1 MVIWLCARFALCWD
15 SFWMRKARREG
26 VDSTS
31 VKVRAVS
38 MSVGSR
44 VSVACCIAGAWRDWE
59 LSWRYIE
66 PNVVEA
72 LNADVYA
79 VSDTVVRT
87 PGTHG
92 RGDPSFT
99 IERMRAVFGR
109 RFRAGEQLSVEQMAN
124 VSGLAWPEIV
134 DAQADLGRLSKA
146 FPYVFKIWRC
156 GQLVARSRV
165 RYDAIVR
172 LRPDL
177 IPQVPFHLSRWGGD
191 GFELRVGPVCTQF
204 GPRAVVVHAFTNYCA
219 NDWLALGSATAMT
232 LTMDLARF
240 WTPASRWLSADAV
253 LDETLSSGVEIAHNN
268 LWRRTG
274 TQVLRVP
281 LFVEMARRRCVRPR
295 CVRMPVW
302 AVHAQHD
309 ACAATNST
317 PSAAPTAPAAGA
329 PEPAG
334 GARVA
339 RGARRAAGA
348 MAVGSTQKARHG
360 LMNDCGAADGTP
372 RAEPWFAGPLPGD
385 PAPSSEPAGRAGAEP
400 RHAALA
406 RRGKARGQSP
416 SGMAA
421 AEPPR
426 QIRLRSVPGWRRPDC
441 GEVAD
446 LGRRDPLPPCK
457 MPSREYEVRVL
468 RGYGQPLLYEP

>member
-1 MVIWLCARFALCWD
+1 MFD
-15 SFWMRKARREG
+15 
-26 VDSTS
+26 
-31 VKVRAVS
+31 AVA
-38 MSVGSR
+38 SR

-59 LSWRYIE
+59 LSWRHIE

-99 IERMRAVFGR
+99 VERMRAVFGR
-109 RFRAGEQLSVEQMAN
+109 RFRAGEQLSIEQMAN

-146 FPYVFKIWRC
+146 FPYIFKIWRC

-165 RYDAIVR
+165 RYDAVVR

-204 GPRAVVVHAFTNYCA
+204 GARAVVVHAFTNYCA
-219 NDWLALGSATAMT
+219 NDWLAIGGGAAMT

-240 WTPASRWLSADAV
+240 WTPSSRWLSPDAV

-274 TQVLRVP
+274 TRVVRVP

-302 AVHAQHD
+302 AVHARHD
-309 ACAATNST
+309 ACAAANST

-329 PEPAG
+329 PQPAG
-334 GARVA
+334 GARA

-385 PAPSSEPAGRAGAEP
+385 PAPSSEPVRRAAP
-400 RHAALA
+400 A
-406 RRGKARGQSP
+406 RRSRARGQPP

-441 GEVAD
+441 GEVGD

-457 MPSREYEVRVL
+457 MPSREHEVRVL
-468 RGYGQPLLYEP
+468 RGYGQPLVYEP

>member
-1 MVIWLCARFALCWD
+1 
-15 SFWMRKARREG
+15 MR
-26 VDSTS
+26 
-31 VKVRAVS
+31 
-38 MSVGSR
+38 
-44 VSVACCIAGAWRDWE
+44 VACCIAGAWRDWQ

-79 VSDTVVRT
+79 VSDTVLRT
-87 PGTHG
+87 TGTHG
-92 RGDPSFT
+92 RGDPSFNV
-99 IERMRAVFGR
+99 ERMRAIFGR

-134 DAQADLGRLSKA
+134 GAQAELGQLSKA

-177 IPQVPFHLSRWGGD
+177 IPQVPFHLSRWGRD
-191 GFELRVGPVCTQF
+191 GFELRVGPVCTHF
-204 GPRAVVVHAFTNYCA
+204 GARTVVVHAFTNYCA
-219 NDWLALGSATAMT
+219 NDWLAIGGGAAMT

-240 WTPASRWLSADAV
+240 WTPASRWLSPDAA

-274 TQVLRVP
+274 TRVMRVP
-281 LFVEMARRRCVRPR
+281 LFIEMARRRCVRPR

-302 AVHAQHD
+302 AVHARHD
-309 ACAATNST
+309 ACAATNTNTNTT
-317 PSAAPTAPAAGA
+317 PPAAPAVGA
-329 PEPAG
+329 PEPTG
-334 GARVA
+334 DTRG
-339 RGARRAAGA
+339 RGARRATGTT
-348 MAVGSTQKARHG
+348 VGSAQKGRHG

-372 RAEPWFAGPLPGD
+372 RNEPWFAGPLPGD
-385 PAPSSEPAGRAGAEP
+385 PAPPSDPAGRAGTET
-400 RHAALA
+400 RRAAVP
-406 RRGKARGQSP
+406 RRGRARGQPP

-441 GEVAD
+441 GEVGD
-446 LGRRDPLPPCK
+446 LGLRDPLPPCK
-457 MPSREYEVRVL
+457 MRSQEHEVWVL
-468 RGYGQPLLYEP
+468 HGYGQPLVYEL